1 MLNSPDKVMNVKI
14 FDDLDSS
21 EIIQSRKHTIL
32 PLDASPAKK
41 IIASTQK
48 IDTKI
53 LRNAMKESEKK
64 NKSRPASNKRK
75 IMKTAALQ
83 GLNSASMGAL
93 PIINGL
99 IAQHPNLVRHESHIV
114 VQTQQDVIGAQT
126 ERKLSQITP
135 IKQRVKTA
143 QQLTSAPFA
152 RNVKVKQ

>member
-1 MLNSPDKVMNVKI
+1 MLLNWIKKNAYKLTDVEGANFHILTPKYESQLLERLGTTEAEFEDKVLNSPDKVMNVKI

-64 NKSRPASNKRK
+64 NLK
-75 IMKTAALQ
+75 
-83 GLNSASMGAL
+83 
-93 PIINGL
+93 
-99 IAQHPNLVRHESHIV
+99 
-114 VQTQQDVIGAQT
+114 
-126 ERKLSQITP
+126 KLDFF
-135 IKQRVKTA
+135 VENM
-143 QQLTSAPFA
+143 F
-152 RNVKVKQ
+152 

>member
-1 MLNSPDKVMNVKI
+1 
-14 FDDLDSS
+14 
-21 EIIQSRKHTIL
+21 
-32 PLDASPAKK
+32 
-41 IIASTQK
+41 
-48 IDTKI
+48 
-53 LRNAMKESEKK
+53 
-64 NKSRPASNKRK
+64 
-75 IMKTAALQ
+75 MKTAALQ

-99 IAQHPNLVRHESHIV
+99 IAQHQNLVRHESHIV
-114 VQTQQDVIGAQT
+114 VQTQQEVIGAQT

>member
-53 LRNAMKESEKK
+53 LRNAMKLMGEKESEKK

-99 IAQHPNLVRHESHIV
+99 IAQHQNLVRHESHIV

-126 ERKLSQITP
+126 ERK
-135 IKQRVKTA
+135 
-143 QQLTSAPFA
+143 
-152 RNVKVKQ
+152 

>member
-1 MLNSPDKVMNVKI
+1 MNVKI

-53 LRNAMKESEKK
+53 LRNAMKLMGEKESEKK

-99 IAQHPNLVRHESHIV
+99 IAQHQNLVRHESHIV

-126 ERKLSQITP
+126 ERK
-135 IKQRVKTA
+135 
-143 QQLTSAPFA
+143 
-152 RNVKVKQ
+152 